1 MSRVFAYL
9 RVSTS
14 DQTTENQLREIQAHG
29 FAVDAR
35 RAITET
41 ISGSVPTSER
51 PGFGRLVDKME
62 AGDVLVVT
70 KLDRLGRNAMDV
82 RSTVEAL
89 AGVGIRVHCLALGG
103 MDLTSPA
110 GKMTM
115 GVIAAV
121 AEFERDLLIERTQAG
136 LARAKAEGKTVGRP
150 ATFSPEKAAEVRTK
164 LAQGESVAALARTY
178 KTTRQTIMRVRDAAP
193 AMAL

>member
-1 MSRVFAYL
+1 MTRTFAYC

-14 DQTTENQLREIQAHG
+14 DQTTENQLQEIVSAG
-29 FAVDAR
+29 FGVDPR
-35 RAITET
+35 RVVTET
-41 ISGSVPTSER
+41 ISGSVEAGQR
-51 PGFGRLVDKME
+51 PGFSKLVDKLE
-62 AGDVLVVT
+62 AGDLLVVT

-82 RSTVEAL
+82 RATVEGL
-89 AGVGIRVHCLALGG
+89 EGMGVKVHCLALGG

-136 LARAKAEGKTVGRP
+136 LARAKAEGKSFGRP
-150 ATFSPEKAAEVRTK
+150 PALTLEQRTEVWSRLK
-164 LAQGESVAALARTY
+164 VGESVAALARSFDTS
-178 KTTRQTIMRVRDAAP
+178 RQTIMRVREAHGQA
-193 AMAL
+193 